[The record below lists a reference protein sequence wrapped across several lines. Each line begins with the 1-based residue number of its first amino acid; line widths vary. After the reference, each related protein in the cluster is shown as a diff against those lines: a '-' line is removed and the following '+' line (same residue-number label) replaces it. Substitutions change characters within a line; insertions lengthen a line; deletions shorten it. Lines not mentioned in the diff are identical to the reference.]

1 MATALAFHALDLG
14 KIDLPLGTYIPTLDL
29 HGPSRRGTLRDAELG
44 RAIFDVVD
52 RKGALL
58 IKSDM
63 RTAADLSAFLS
74 SIGHKPFSSYVGGTA
89 IRSAPVA
96 ENVFKSTEMPPDVT
110 IPLHQEMTYV
120 AMIPD
125 YISLFCSSAAS
136 QDQKT
141 NLVGDMV
148 QFTRTLPDWVFEK
161 YRGRTARLRRFMP
174 PRGIG
179 HGMFRL
185 RRCWND
191 MIGTSD
197 RDEARAIAAERNW
210 ELRWTDDD
218 FLEVLQEPF
227 PFFRQHPIHGEIW
240 CTQAFAY
247 LPVIQSYLAK
257 MDGRV
262 DDWNR
267 MQAAMTEAPE
277 TLDTAVRDDGSPLD
291 DDDAL
296 FIHKRLEE
304 QTFRIALQE
313 GELLILD
320 NILRAHG
327 RSPFHG
333 TRKIFVALGVRH

>member
-1 MATALAFHALDLG
+1 MATTLASHALDLG

-29 HGPSRRGTLRDAELG
+29 RGLRRGGTLTDAEFG
-44 RAIFDVVD
+44 RAIFNVVNQE
-52 RKGALL
+52 GALL
-58 IKSDM
+58 IKSVM
-63 RTAADLSAFLS
+63 REAADLSAFLS

-96 ENVFKSTEMPPDVT
+96 ENVFKSTELPPDVT
-110 IPLHQEMTYV
+110 IPLHQEMAYV
-120 AMIPD
+120 AVIPD

-136 QDQKT
+136 GDQKT

-148 QFTRTLPDWVFEK
+148 KFTQTLPDWVFQK

-174 PRGIG
+174 PRGID

-210 ELRWTDDD
+210 ALRWTEDD

-267 MQAAMTEAPE
+267 MQAAMIEAPE
-277 TLDTAVRDDGSPLD
+277 TLDTAVLDDGSPLD

-296 FIHKRLEE
+296 FIHKRLEG
-304 QTFRIALQE
+304 QTFRMALRE

-320 NILRAHG
+320 NILRSHG

>member
-1 MATALAFHALDLG
+1 MVPTLASHLLDLG
-14 KIDLPLGTYIPTLDL
+14 KIDLPLGTHIPTLDL
-29 HGPSRRGTLRDAELG
+29 GGQQCGGTLTDAELG
-44 RAIFDVVD
+44 RAIFNIVD
-52 RKGALL
+52 QEGALL
-58 IKSDM
+58 IRSDM
-63 RTAADLSAFLS
+63 REAADLSAFLS
-74 SIGHKPFSSYVGGTA
+74 TIGHKPFSSYVGGTA

-96 ENVFKSTEMPPDVT
+96 ENVFKSTELPPDVT
-110 IPLHQEMTYV
+110 IPLHQEMAYV
-120 AMIPD
+120 AVIPD

-136 QDQKT
+136 GDQKT

-148 QFTRTLPDWVFEK
+148 RFTQTLPDWVFEK

-174 PRGIG
+174 PRGID

-210 ELRWTDDD
+210 ELRWTEDD

-247 LPVIQSYLAK
+247 LPVIQSYLARR
-257 MDGRV
+257 DGRV

-267 MQAAMTEAPE
+267 MQAAMAEAPE
-277 TLDTAVRDDGSPLD
+277 TLDTAVLDDGAPLD

-304 QTFRIALQE
+304 QTFRIALRE

-320 NILRAHG
+320 NILRSHG
-327 RSPFHG
+327 RSAFHG